1 MKFFTISAL
10 IALTGLTLAAPID
23 PPKGAPP
30 QGAPPRG
37 PPGGK
42 GSQFSQSDITI
53 LQFALTLEHLENT
66 FYQEAFNTFKLQD
79 FINAGFSEEFFV
91 NMQFIAFDESTH
103 VSLLQAAISSAGVV
117 PVLPCTYSF
126 PVTDVAS
133 FVTLSAVLE
142 SIGTSAYL
150 GAAGFVG
157 SKDILTIAASI
168 MATEGLHTALQ
179 RSSLGAIGAPD
190 PFFTPLDPNSVF
202 TLAAQFI
209 TACPPSNP
217 PLPFTA
223 FPSLKVD
230 AQQCFDEVGSFG
242 ASQAVAAVS
251 ATETT
256 TANYAT
262 MTWADSTDT
271 SVSDIAA
278 AVSTTVDVAS
288 ESGAA
293 SATETAAASAATTT
307 TEVAAA
313 GTMPPMPSMPMRI
326 RARQDEANASTD
338 SVAAAV
344 STTTATADAAAAT
357 TVDAA
362 AVNSSSTTTTSDVAV
377 ASATA
382 VSAGVGSAGA
392 SCSVLTAGSMLNLA
406 PDFKSAKK
414 DFSRV
419 KEVFVTFVEGLNVIS
434 VGVGLNAGIIGGG
447 GGFGARVPA
456 GIGGQVF
463 VFITAVDISGR
474 RLGDS
479 DVLFGPGI
487 VEIAPS
493 LPQLGF

>member
-1 MKFFTISAL
+1 M
-10 IALTGLTLAAPID
+10 
-23 PPKGAPP
+23 
-30 QGAPPRG
+30 
-37 PPGGK
+37 
-42 GSQFSQSDITI
+42 
-53 LQFALTLEHLENT
+53 
-66 FYQEAFNTFKLQD
+66 
-79 FINAGFSEEFFV
+79 
-91 NMQFIAFDESTH
+91 
-103 VSLLQAAISSAGVV
+103 
-117 PVLPCTYSF
+117 
-126 PVTDVAS
+126 
-133 FVTLSAVLE
+133 
-142 SIGTSAYL
+142 
-150 GAAGFVG
+150 
-157 SKDILTIAASI
+157 
-168 MATEGLHTALQ
+168 
-179 RSSLGAIGAPD
+179 
-190 PFFTPLDPNSVF
+190 
-202 TLAAQFI
+202 
-209 TACPPSNP
+209 
-217 PLPFTA
+217 
-223 FPSLKVD
+223 
-230 AQQCFDEVGSFG
+230 
-242 ASQAVAAVS
+242 AAVS

-487 VEIAPS
+487 VESKLLAKLQVYDPTLIVCHYQS
-493 LPQLGF
+493 LPRYHNLDFKMFETGFARRLYAYARHHLVCFIRRFLWSSMTDYENNLHQSFCVERKGIFRWRKGDERVSAHESE